1 MAVAAAPLRRA
12 KYVNVN
18 KLVTSQYDVDLQ
30 ALKDELEKSKKE
42 PPSQAYNQ
50 NAVDAVSGDM
60 SSSKGGVNKCIMT
73 TPVKKPAWGGNLIL
87 PGGAF
92 KTTPLPVPGK
102 YHQSRLQ
109 PPREGFNL
117 CVLVGKVEIVV
128 DKYRVDGSRV
138 LVAEVE
144 VGDETGSISLRARDD
159 QIDLLRRVS
168 EAKGAIVLRNC
179 TIELYQGKHLR
190 LGVSKW
196 GKMSLYP
203 DGIESTPDPPLS
215 MNKQLNFSLV
225 DLNIVAQAKIPDEPV
240 FPVAT
245 VHHKHKKQHYNYTPK
260 QFGESSSGARNRGRP
275 QGHYIHHQRQKQD
288 PYYRGSTQYQHQ
300 QHQHHH
306 HHQRRPRSGSHM
318 SAGSN
323 QYQLQHQH
331 SVGSASPPQQ
341 SFPSPTM
348 HYQAQQYSDAG
359 SVYSYQSSQ
368 QDSPN
373 RQYLPEDHYKRQQQ
387 HQMMYHYDL
396 QQRHAEQM
404 QVLHQQHNEQRRM
417 LASRQAEAV
426 AAHSALIPDNIRTDA
441 HSPEYSVEY
450 NSPGAGT
457 FGGQFSST
465 ASNEYPYAI
474 PPVSPEHSYHQPTPQ
489 APPHFPEE

>member
-1 MAVAAAPLRRA
+1 MAVAAASLRRA

-30 ALKDELEKSKKE
+30 VLKDELEKLE
-42 PPSQAYNQ
+42 PPSPQAYNQ

-203 DGIESTPDPPLS
+203 
-215 MNKQLNFSLV
+215 
-225 DLNIVAQAKIPDEPV
+225 
-240 FPVAT
+240 
-245 VHHKHKKQHYNYTPK
+245 
-260 QFGESSSGARNRGRP
+260 
-275 QGHYIHHQRQKQD
+275 
-288 PYYRGSTQYQHQ
+288 
-300 QHQHHH
+300 
-306 HHQRRPRSGSHM
+306 
-318 SAGSN
+318 
-323 QYQLQHQH
+323 
-331 SVGSASPPQQ
+331 
-341 SFPSPTM
+341 
-348 HYQAQQYSDAG
+348 
-359 SVYSYQSSQ
+359 
-368 QDSPN
+368 
-373 RQYLPEDHYKRQQQ
+373 
-387 HQMMYHYDL
+387 
-396 QQRHAEQM
+396 
-404 QVLHQQHNEQRRM
+404 
-417 LASRQAEAV
+417 
-426 AAHSALIPDNIRTDA
+426 
-441 HSPEYSVEY
+441 
-450 NSPGAGT
+450 
-457 FGGQFSST
+457 
-465 ASNEYPYAI
+465 
-474 PPVSPEHSYHQPTPQ
+474 VSCITLMD
-489 APPHFPEE
+489 